1 MLNFNSLLIFS
12 EKPGSLAAF
21 YKQVFQTDPV
31 WEGNDYTTFEVGDG
45 YITVGPH
52 SDIHGKSQEPAR
64 LMFNLEA
71 DNVPEEFDRITK
83 LGAHII
89 KEPYKME
96 EMDEEGYIATFAD
109 PDGNY
114 FQLMSPM
121 PEESAS

>member
-12 EKPGSLAAF
+12 EKPNSLAAF

-45 YITVGPH
+45 FITIGPH
-52 SDIHGKSQEPAR
+52 SDVHGKSQEPAR
-64 LMFNLEA
+64 IMFNLET
-71 DNVPEEFDRITK
+71 DNVVEEFDRIIQ

-89 KEPYKME
+89 KEPYQME
-96 EMDEEGYIATFAD
+96 GMDENSHIATFAD

-121 PEESAS
+121 PEVSTS